1 MKKLV
6 FCLCVFLLLSGC
18 ARPMSMDTV
27 GKEPNFAGV
36 VEEAR
41 EGSILV
47 RVNEDEEGC
56 RTSDLVS
63 VSLDAALGDSMT
75 HFSVGDAVRVYYD
88 GTIAESYPAQVD
100 TVYAIILVKPPEDG
114 QAR

>member
-27 GKEPNFAGV
+27 GKEPNFAG
-36 VEEAR
+36 AR

-47 RVNEDEEGC
+47 RVNEDEEVC

>member
-1 MKKLV
+1 
-6 FCLCVFLLLSGC
+6 
-18 ARPMSMDTV
+18 MSMDTV

-47 RVNEDEEGC
+47 RVNEDEEVC

-63 VSLDAALGDSMT
+63 VSLDAALGT
-75 HFSVGDAVRVYYD
+75 A
-88 GTIAESYPAQVD
+88 
-100 TVYAIILVKPPEDG
+100 
-114 QAR
+114 

>member
-47 RVNEDEEGC
+47 RVNEDEEVC

-63 VSLDAALGDSMT
+63 VSLDAALGT
-75 HFSVGDAVRVYYD
+75 A
-88 GTIAESYPAQVD
+88 
-100 TVYAIILVKPPEDG
+100 
-114 QAR
+114 

>member
-47 RVNEDEEGC
+47 RVNEDEEVC

-75 HFSVGDAVRVYYD
+75 HFSVGEGVRVYYD

>member
-1 MKKLV
+1 
-6 FCLCVFLLLSGC
+6 
-18 ARPMSMDTV
+18 
-27 GKEPNFAGV
+27 
-36 VEEAR
+36 
-41 EGSILV
+41 
-47 RVNEDEEGC
+47 
-56 RTSDLVS
+56 
-63 VSLDAALGDSMT
+63 MT